1 MDFLDNDIG
10 DSMTDAE
17 LHVATSYYFE
27 IDGLKGS
34 SEIVKVTFDDM

>member
-17 LHVATSYYFE
+17 VQVATSYYIE

-34 SEIVKVTFDDM
+34 LEILKK